1 MRDNA
6 LSLYPYHDI
15 AGAAVRFRDR
25 DSLDADMIIGFSR
38 KNWRLCLIWLGVG
51 LCAGIAFLVVS
62 PVDYTAESTVLYYD
76 SAPRSGAI
84 AGGTSD
90 GVAPAFVD
98 TQIQV
103 LQSAEVLGRVVD
115 QLELIQD
122 RQFGEGPAA
131 SSSPEARYAAI
142 LRMAPALSVRRIGTS
157 DIVTVAFT
165 ANDRFHSATIASTI
179 IQAYIE
185 WRADLRRRDNAAAIS
200 EGRAPSGYPSIQV
213 RVLTPAEPPLHRSS
227 PRLILVLGI
236 SIVAAGA
243 AGLGHSLLRQ
253 ATDRS
258 LKTPEDVQ
266 RLTGLDW
273 VAGVPKIEK
282 SISPA
287 EKGQLVRPATLG
299 AIPDFSE
306 ARAMLGLA
314 ARLRRRMG
322 RTRGR
327 LVIGVAAPTAGVETF
342 SVAAHLADVFAK
354 HGCKTLLVDA
364 NWQEPPNE
372 LVLPSWSPAEMPAN
386 MLPAVYTSHGEL
398 DILVMRAPSPISPLT
413 ASASIA
419 AALKE
424 LREKYEYVVV
434 DFHSADRTAD
444 LEASMTVVDRVV
456 AVVETG
462 QTRPEGLLSFLA
474 TLPEDKVEGVLV
486 NKNALGPADL
496 SEEFARFVRP
506 LIGAWQAA
514 VILMPYVRE
523 NLASALMRSL
533 RWANRFQ
540 ALLHRMFNQ
549 SLKSRIRTFY
559 TATAM
564 LLSPCHASVTSSLRR
579 LPHWGNLFKS
589 RLYRTASRS
598 NRQSRTAGPTESP
611 VK

>member
-15 AGAAVRFRDR
+15 AGEAVRFRDR

-38 KNWRLCLIWLGVG
+38 KSWRLCLIWLGVG
-51 LCAGIAFLVVS
+51 LCAGSAFLVVS

-90 GVAPAFVD
+90 GVAPAFID

-115 QLELIQD
+115 HLDLIQD
-122 RQFGEGPAA
+122 RQFGEGPA
-131 SSSPEARYAAI
+131 SSSSEARYATI
-142 LRMAPALSVRRIGTS
+142 LRVARALSVRRIGTS
-157 DIVTVAFT
+157 DAVTVAFT
-165 ANDRFHSATIASTI
+165 ANDRFHSANIASMI
-179 IQAYIE
+179 IQAYID

-200 EGRAPSGYPSIQV
+200 EGRPPSGYPSIQV

-266 RLTGLDW
+266 RLTDLDW

-282 SISPA
+282 SSSPA
-287 EKGQLVRPATLG
+287 GKDQLVRSASLG
-299 AIPDFSE
+299 AIADFSE
-306 ARAMLGLA
+306 ARAMIGLA
-314 ARLRRRMG
+314 ARLRRRAG

-327 LVIGVAAPTAGVETF
+327 LVIGVAAPAAGVETF

-372 LVLPSWSPAEMPAN
+372 LVPPTLSPEEMPAN
-386 MLPAVYTSHGEL
+386 ALPAVYTSYGEL
-398 DILVMRAPSPISPLT
+398 DILVMRALSPISPLT
-413 ASASIA
+413 ASASIVA
-419 AALKE
+419 VLNE

-462 QTRPEGLLSFLA
+462 QTRPESLLSFLA
-474 TLPEDKVEGVLV
+474 ALPEDKVEGVLI

-506 LIGAWQAA
+506 LIGAWRAA
-514 VILMPYVRE
+514 VIVMPYVRE

-533 RWANRFQ
+533 RWANRFK
-540 ALLHRMFNQ
+540 ALPHRMLNQ
-549 SLKSRIRTFY
+549 SLKSRSREFY
-559 TATAM
+559 TSTAM
-564 LLSPCHASVTSSLRR
+564 LLPPCHASVTSSLRR
-579 LPHWGNLFKS
+579 IPYWGNLFKS

-598 NRQSRTAGPTESP
+598 KRQSRTAESKESP
-611 VK
+611 VE